1 MKKPTKK
8 PLKLSF
14 TAKASHDLRTPLSV
28 IKWLTELLIKDRVG
42 PLNPEQKELVVEII
56 KNNEQMI
63 KVINKLFKDSSK

>member
-1 MKKPTKK
+1 VKKPTKK
-8 PLKLSF
+8 TLKLSF

-63 KVINKLFKDSSK
+63 KVINKLFKDSGK